1 MKVLLLNGS
10 ANKNGN
16 TFTALSEIARQLEK
30 NGVESEI
37 MQLGN
42 KPVRGCIACG
52 QCHAKQLGHCVFDDD
67 ICNRIVEKLNEADA
81 LIVGSPVYYGQPN
94 GAVMAVLQRAFFWCQ
109 RTEQACGIGSYLP
122 SWWCHGCIPDAEHDI
137 RDDEH
142 ARGDLAILEHCLR
155 PGTR

>member
-1 MKVLLLNGS
+1 MMKVLLLNGS
-10 ANKNGN
+10 ANKKGN
-16 TFTALSEIARQLEK
+16 TFTALTEIAKQLEK

-52 QCHAKQLGHCVFDDD
+52 QCQMKQLGRCVAHC
-67 ICNRIVEKLNEADA
+67 RLARLLWSA
-81 LIVGSPVYYGQPN
+81 
-94 GAVMAVLQRAFFWCQ
+94 QRSSDGRVATCLLL
-109 RTEQACGIGSYLP
+109 RCKSTEQTSSSCCRMS
-122 SWWCHGCIPDAEHDI
+122 SWWCYGSLSDAEHDI